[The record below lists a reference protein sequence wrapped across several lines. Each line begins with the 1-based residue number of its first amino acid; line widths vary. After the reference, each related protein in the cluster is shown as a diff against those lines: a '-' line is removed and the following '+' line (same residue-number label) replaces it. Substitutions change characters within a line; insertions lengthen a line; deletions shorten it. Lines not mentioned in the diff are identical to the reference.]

1 MNNNEIV
8 SSGKMTETLIGNYLL
23 FGIPFGIL
31 SSIIQYFIANFVTSI
46 VLMII
51 LSVALQAIILII
63 LWRICVWNAFKK
75 ITITY
80 EDVSKVMKNL
90 VVFTIIA
97 SALLVAY
104 NFYETKNN
112 FEESLESN
120 FEIKYYENF
129 INKFYSDEE
138 KAKYELEKENAIK
151 EAETTLYTSFV
162 ALEVSL
168 TAVNFA
174 VLKFVKKEM
183 IECIELKEVNI

>member
-1 MNNNEIV
+1 MNNKEIV

-31 SSIIQYFIANFVTSI
+31 SSIIQNFIVNFITSI
-46 VLMII
+46 WLLII
-51 LSVALQAIILII
+51 LSVALQGIILIV

-75 ITITY
+75 NTIAY

-90 VVFTIIA
+90 VIFTIIA

-112 FEESLESN
+112 FEESLESS

-138 KAKYELEKENAIK
+138 KVKYELEKENAIK
-151 EAETTLYTSFV
+151 EAKTTLYTSFV

-168 TAVNFA
+168 TIVNFA
-174 VLKFVKKEM
+174 VLIFVKKELKA
-183 IECIELKEVNI
+183 CIV